1 MMLAFADADRHGIGF
16 VCVRDLYK
24 TARITRAVRHGCRIA
39 LGLVGLVSW
48 FTVPLSAEANPPNV
62 VLIMAD
68 DLGWRDLGYHGS
80 EIETPHID
88 RMADTGLALERF
100 YVQPSCSPTRAA
112 VMTGKSAAR
121 LGVFRPISKVEPKG
135 LPLDVTLLPEIFSES
150 GYQAVMAGKWHLG
163 HVEKRYFPHARGFEE
178 FYGHVTGG
186 IGYWDHNHG
195 GGHDWQRNGKTLR
208 EEGYATHLIVNE
220 ALKQIEDRDPHRPLF
235 LFVSFNSPHLPNE
248 APTDQIDSYSE
259 TMDPHRRIHAA
270 MVSELDAGVGRILAA
285 LDSEGIR
292 GETIVWFFS
301 DNGGLN
307 PSASPAGL
315 NRWVD
320 RLVDLFGEPLPVEF
334 LEFVRKNIEEGGSD
348 NAPLRAGKGS
358 VYDGGI
364 RVPSI
369 LSWPGSLLPGESNAF
384 VTAQDVLPTL
394 LEAAGLNSRIPRDL
408 DGTGRWEAIR
418 EEEFVGPNPDSS
430 RTFRV
435 QGLGEVAL
443 LRPPWKLVVRGS
455 PLPFSEPV
463 LELFHLEDDPGEEI
477 DLAAR
482 YPETVRELQVA
493 LDAQPA
499 GPSIHGSLFWTLL
512 DPDSFGGPE
521 DRGPWAEAAR

>member
-1 MMLAFADADRHGIGF
+1 MPFIAITDWTGVKTVRVRDRHE
-16 VCVRDLYK
+16 
-24 TARITRAVRHGCRIA
+24 TAPLAQAFRRGARIA
-39 LGLVGLVSW
+39 LNLAAIVACITS
-48 FTVPLSAEANPPNV
+48 PLSVQAKSPNV
-62 VLIMAD
+62 VLVMAD
-68 DLGWRDLGYHGS
+68 DLGWRDLSYHGS

-100 YVQPSCSPTRAA
+100 YVQPTCSPTRAA

-121 LGVFRPISKVEPKG
+121 LGVFRPISKVEPRG
-135 LPLDVTLLPEIFSES
+135 LPLDETLLPELFAEA
-150 GYQAVMAGKWHLG
+150 GYQTVMAGKWHLG

-208 EEGYATHLIVNE
+208 EDGYATHLIVDE
-220 ALKQIEDRDPHRPLF
+220 ALKQIEDRDPNRPLF
-235 LFVSFNSPHLPNE
+235 LFVSFNAPHLPNE
-248 APTDQIDSYSE
+248 APTDRIDGYSE

-292 GETIVWFFS
+292 EETIVWFFS

-307 PSASPAGL
+307 RSASPAGL
-315 NRWVD
+315 NRWID
-320 RLVDLFGEPLPVEF
+320 RLADLFGQPLPVDF
-334 LEFVRKNIEEGGSD
+334 LEFVRKNIEEGGAD

-358 VYDGGI
+358 VYEGGI

-369 LSWPGSLLPGESNAF
+369 LSWPGRLLPGESNAF

-394 LEAAGLNSRIPRDL
+394 LEAAGLSAQIPQDL
-408 DGTGRWEAIR
+408 DGADRWEAIR
-418 EEEFVGPNPDSS
+418 EDEFSGPNPDSVG
-430 RTFRV
+430 TFRV
-435 QGLGEVAL
+435 EGLGGVAL
-443 LRPPWKLVVRGS
+443 VRPPWKLVVTGS
-455 PLPFSEPV
+455 PLPWSEPTS
-463 LELFHLEDDPGEEI
+463 ELFHLEDDPSEETN
-477 DLAAR
+477 LAAR
-482 YPETVRELQVA
+482 YPETVRELQIA
-493 LDAQPA
+493 LDAQA
-499 GPSIHGSLFWTLL
+499 VGPSIHGSVFWTLL